1 MIQGTAYRGTSASDN
16 RADGIHLDAE
26 RKNNILKNC
35 NRVPFEQLSQLVKSG
50 EISTKELNEAGLED
64 VKLAPL
70 IKIEEDGIWK
80 QLMEQPVFSTL
91 QKYIDRYENNKD
103 CQEHV
108 GEAKRMLATLKDQ
121 MQEKIWEELDKD
133 NAKKLAEYIRD
144 YSDGLHRFE
153 AENLLYSLVCM
164 ISNYSVLEQLA
175 NLLPSDSSCKQRL
188 DSRIQEWE
196 KQKKEEEEWQMISNS
211 DDSYQLSSYIH
222 MYPNGIHV
230 REAQEKIEILKKR
243 ILNDIKEHPEN
254 YTMYDI
260 KGLIS
265 GNVLTEQDFLNADV
279 LTVKALDWIMGR
291 NSIDLTLPQIS
302 RGEVVSPETNT
313 DVFLFGI
320 PTCGKTCVL
329 AGLVSCGGDLSFN
342 TVEHGGKYAQALQS
356 CIQEGRAPDGTRTNF
371 LNLIDAMVVD
381 EEENEHRVSLVE
393 MSGETVVFKI
403 AADKLDTLTLEDMG
417 EGATDLLSNNN
428 RKVIFFVI
436 DPSRNGVLDIQST
449 ETKDGVHASQAQVI
463 ERILDLLSS
472 AGNERILKNVDTIHF
487 IMAKSDT
494 LECDESQRKDKATE
508 ILNSTYSNA
517 VTKIKRICNRY
528 QHINAS
534 CEKDEKVKVYP
545 FSLGKFMVGQNLAYR
560 PTDSKTI
567 IELIKRSTVSI
578 RTESMWDKVKGI
590 FNKEV

>member
-1 MIQGTAYRGTSASDN
+1 MIQGTGYRRTSASGN
-16 RADGIHLDAE
+16 RADEIHLDAD

-35 NRVPFEQLSQLVKSG
+35 NRVPFEQLAQLVKLG

-80 QLMEQPVFSTL
+80 QLMEKPEFSAL

-108 GEAKRMLATLKDQ
+108 GEAKRMLAILKDQ

-133 NAKKLAEYIRD
+133 NAKNLAEYIHD
-144 YSDGLHRFE
+144 YPDGLHRSE

-175 NLLPSDSSCKQRL
+175 NLLPSDSSCKRQL
-188 DSRIQEWE
+188 EDRIHEWE
-196 KQKKEEEEWQMISNS
+196 RHRKEEEEWQVISNS
-211 DDSYQLSSYIH
+211 NDLYQLSSYIR
-222 MYPNGIHV
+222 MYPNGSYT
-230 REAQEKIEILKKR
+230 REAREKVEIQKKR

-260 KGLIS
+260 QGLIL
-265 GNVLTEQDFLNADV
+265 GGVFTEQDFLNADV
-279 LTVKALDWIMGR
+279 LTLKALDWVMGR
-291 NSIDLTLPQIS
+291 NSIDLTLPQTDS
-302 RGEVVSPETNT
+302 GEVVSPEKNT

-342 TVEHGGKYAQALQS
+342 TVKHGGKYAQALQS

-403 AADKLDTLTLEDMG
+403 ATNALNTLTLEDMG
-417 EGATDLLSNNN
+417 EGAAKLLSNNN

-436 DPSRNGVLDIQST
+436 DPSRDGVLDIQST
-449 ETKDGVHASQAQVI
+449 ETGDRVQASQAQVI
-463 ERILDLLSS
+463 ERIVDLLSS
-472 AGNERILKNVDTIHF
+472 AENREILKNVDTIHF
-487 IMAKSDT
+487 IMAKSDM
-494 LECDESQRKDKATE
+494 LKCDESQRRDKATE
-508 ILNSTYSNA
+508 ILNTTYCNA
-517 VTKIKRICNRY
+517 VNKIKRICSRY
-528 QHINAS
+528 QYINAS
-534 CEKDEKVKVYP
+534 CEEGEKVKVYP

-560 PTDSKTI
+560 STDSKTI
-567 IELIKRSTVSI
+567 IELIKNSTVSI
-578 RTESMWDKVKGI
+578 RPESMWDKVKGI